1 MVTIDAGRRATATP
15 TRPARAVE
23 VAYPGWPVT
32 TTADGPVLVEG
43 NWGAGVFEN
52 KPTATGIRH
61 GHLPRYRA
69 AMGF

>member
-1 MVTIDAGRRATATP
+1 
-15 TRPARAVE
+15 
-23 VAYPGWPVT
+23 
-32 TTADGPVLVEG
+32 
-43 NWGAGVFEN
+43 VFEN

>member
-1 MVTIDAGRRATATP
+1 MPVALGLFSYTP
-15 TRPARAVE
+15 AAQLPSTS
-23 VAYPGWPVT
+23 T
-32 TTADGPVLVEG
+32 GPVLVEG

-52 KPTATGIRH
+52 KPSATGIRH